1 MSSSPQKQLSELTIG
16 DYRDAFKTF
25 DLDEDGYLSLKEVS
39 DLLMSLGMP
48 VSEDELREM
57 TNEVDIEGNGTVDFK
72 EFIQL
77 MARKLRDMDNEE
89 EYIEAFKIFDKN
101 SDIEN
106 GIENGKY
113 NKTKSFVTVKRV
125 AKSYQYSVRLIE
137 QLSNGKLYG
146 ISNAS
151 ESSLNSE
158 TKKNFLGEIK
168 EDYIVDFSSAKS
180 LDDAKNA
187 LASDNVGGCTK
198 DILTGFYN

>member
-1 MSSSPQKQLSELTIG
+1 MSSGPQKQLSELTIG

-101 SDIEN
+101 SDDLISIDELREVMTILGQYVWN
-106 GIENGKY
+106 ETPSDEEIVQMIKDADEDFDGYLNFSEFLKKIQMAMSI
-113 NKTKSFVTVKRV
+113 TKR
-125 AKSYQYSVRLIE
+125 
-137 QLSNGKLYG
+137 
-146 ISNAS
+146 
-151 ESSLNSE
+151 
-158 TKKNFLGEIK
+158 
-168 EDYIVDFSSAKS
+168 
-180 LDDAKNA
+180 
-187 LASDNVGGCTK
+187 
-198 DILTGFYN
+198 

>member
-72 EFIQL
+72 EIIQL

-101 SDIEN
+101 SDDLISIDELREVMTIL
-106 GIENGKY
+106 G
-113 NKTKSFVTVKRV
+113 
-125 AKSYQYSVRLIE
+125 QYVWNETPSDEEIVQMIKDADEDFDGYL
-137 QLSNGKLYG
+137 NF
-146 ISNAS
+146 S
-151 ESSLNSE
+151 EFL
-158 TKKNFLGEIK
+158 KKIQS
-168 EDYIVDFSSAKS
+168 IH
-180 LDDAKNA
+180 
-187 LASDNVGGCTK
+187 
-198 DILTGFYN
+198 

>member
-101 SDIEN
+101 SDDLISIDELREVMTILGQYVWN
-106 GIENGKY
+106 ETPSDEEIVQMIKDADEDFLRNRCRGGK
-113 NKTKSFVTVKRV
+113 
-125 AKSYQYSVRLIE
+125 
-137 QLSNGKLYG
+137 
-146 ISNAS
+146 AS
-151 ESSLNSE
+151 R
-158 TKKNFLGEIK
+158 
-168 EDYIVDFSSAKS
+168 D
-180 LDDAKNA
+180 
-187 LASDNVGGCTK
+187 
-198 DILTGFYN
+198 DILKRSGRKEFH

>member
-89 EYIEAFKIFDKN
+89 EYIEAFKIFDKDN
-101 SDIEN
+101 S
-106 GIENGKY
+106 GKISLDEM
-113 NKTKSFVTVKRV
+113 KTILLKFTDDFNEEEVEEIFH
-125 AKSYQYSVRLIE
+125 LIDTD
-137 QLSNGKLYG
+137 
-146 ISNAS
+146 
-151 ESSLNSE
+151 NS
-158 TKKNFLGEIK
+158 GEISYAEFAEVWK
-168 EDYIVDFSSAKS
+168 FQ
-180 LDDAKNA
+180 
-187 LASDNVGGCTK
+187 
-198 DILTGFYN
+198 

>member
-77 MARKLRDMDNEE
+77 MARKLREIGRASCRE
-89 EYIEAFKIFDKN
+89 
-101 SDIEN
+101 
-106 GIENGKY
+106 
-113 NKTKSFVTVKRV
+113 RV
-125 AKSYQYSVRLIE
+125 
-137 QLSNGKLYG
+137 
-146 ISNAS
+146 
-151 ESSLNSE
+151 
-158 TKKNFLGEIK
+158 
-168 EDYIVDFSSAKS
+168 
-180 LDDAKNA
+180 
-187 LASDNVGGCTK
+187 
-198 DILTGFYN
+198 

>member
-101 SDIEN
+101 SDDLISIDELREVMTIL
-106 GIENGKY
+106 G
-113 NKTKSFVTVKRV
+113 
-125 AKSYQYSVRLIE
+125 QYVWNETPSDEEIVQMIKDADEDFDGYL
-137 QLSNGKLYG
+137 NF
-146 ISNAS
+146 S
-151 ESSLNSE
+151 EFLKKIQMAMSE
-158 TKKNFLGEIK
+158 TK
-168 EDYIVDFSSAKS
+168 
-180 LDDAKNA
+180 
-187 LASDNVGGCTK
+187 
-198 DILTGFYN
+198 

>member
-89 EYIEAFKIFDKN
+89 EYIEAFKIFDR
-101 SDIEN
+101 DGN
-106 GIENGKY
+106 G
-113 NKTKSFVTVKRV
+113 
-125 AKSYQYSVRLIE
+125 LISANE
-137 QLSNGKLYG
+137 LQHVMTS
-146 ISNAS
+146 
-151 ESSLNSE
+151 
-158 TKKNFLGEIK
+158 LGENVTEEEVEEMIK
-168 EDYIVDFSSAKS
+168 ESDLDGDGYINYEEFVRMIVNK
-180 LDDAKNA
+180 
-187 LASDNVGGCTK
+187 
-198 DILTGFYN
+198 

>member
-1 MSSSPQKQLSELTIG
+1 MKNNKGFTLVEVLAMLVVLGIIIGVTVPNVTGILSNQKTNLI
-16 DYRDAFKTF
+16 A
-25 DLDEDGYLSLKEVS
+25 EDGIKMIENAKNEFI
-39 DLLMSLGMP
+39 
-48 VSEDELREM
+48 VSEKVKYPEDGKC
-57 TNEVDIEGNGTVDFK
+57 V
-72 EFIQL
+72 
-77 MARKLRDMDNEE
+77 
-89 EYIEAFKIFDKN
+89 IFTLDRLDKN

-106 GIENGKY
+106 GIEGGKY

-125 AKSYQYSVRLIE
+125 AKNYQYSVRLIE

-158 TKKNFLGEIK
+158 TKKSFLGEIK
-168 EDYIVDFSSAKS
+168 EDYIVDFSSAKT

-198 DILTGFYN
+198 DILTSFYN

>member
-101 SDIEN
+101 SDDLISIDELREVMTIL
-106 GIENGKY
+106 G
-113 NKTKSFVTVKRV
+113 
-125 AKSYQYSVRLIE
+125 QYVWNETPSDEEIVQMIKDADEDFDGYL
-137 QLSNGKLYG
+137 NF
-146 ISNAS
+146 S
-151 ESSLNSE
+151 EFL
-158 TKKNFLGEIK
+158 KKIQSI
-168 EDYIVDFSSAKS
+168 Y
-180 LDDAKNA
+180 
-187 LASDNVGGCTK
+187 
-198 DILTGFYN
+198 

>member
-101 SDIEN
+101 SDDLISIDELREVMTIL
-106 GIENGKY
+106 G
-113 NKTKSFVTVKRV
+113 
-125 AKSYQYSVRLIE
+125 QYVW
-137 QLSNGKLYG
+137 N
-146 ISNAS
+146 
-151 ESSLNSE
+151 E
-158 TKKNFLGEIK
+158 TPSDEEIVQMIK
-168 EDYIVDFSSAKS
+168 D
-180 LDDAKNA
+180 
-187 LASDNVGGCTK
+187 VGY
-198 DILTGFYN
+198 L

>member
-1 MSSSPQKQLSELTIG
+1 MSSDPQKQLSELTIG

-101 SDIEN
+101 SDDLISIDELREVMTIL
-106 GIENGKY
+106 G
-113 NKTKSFVTVKRV
+113 
-125 AKSYQYSVRLIE
+125 QYVWNETPSDEEIVQMIKDADEDFDGYL
-137 QLSNGKLYG
+137 NF
-146 ISNAS
+146 S
-151 ESSLNSE
+151 EFL
-158 TKKNFLGEIK
+158 KKIQSIN
-168 EDYIVDFSSAKS
+168 
-180 LDDAKNA
+180 
-187 LASDNVGGCTK
+187 
-198 DILTGFYN
+198 

>member
-1 MSSSPQKQLSELTIG
+1 MIKYVIKRDGRKKEYNGEFIKQAIKNAYV
-16 DYRDAFKTF
+16 DVYKN
-25 DLDEDGYLSLKEVS
+25 EDK
-39 DLLMSLGMP
+39 
-48 VSEDELREM
+48 
-57 TNEVDIEGNGTVDFK
+57 FK
-72 EFIQL
+72 E
-77 MARKLRDMDNEE
+77 
-89 EYIEAFKIFDKN
+89 EYNFLQPM
-101 SDIEN
+101 IEN
-106 GIENGKY
+106 ELNKLGKEEVEVEEIQDIVVKVL
-113 NKTKSFVTVKRV
+113 NTVCKRV